1 MNASLRLRCGTKWT
15 GIQRLY
21 LGQKRVSPTAETGAM
36 TVKDD
41 EGWAGSGQH
50 YKDNQLVPF
59 LSLVL
64 LKGGRCAN

>member
-1 MNASLRLRCGTKWT
+1 MNASLRLGCGTKWT
-15 GIQRLY
+15 GIQHLY
-21 LGQKRVSPTAETGAM
+21 LGQERVSPTAETRAM
-36 TVKDD
+36 TVED
-41 EGWAGSGQH
+41 EGWAGSSQH

>member
-1 MNASLRLRCGTKWT
+1 MNASLRLGCGTKWT

-21 LGQKRVSPTAETGAM
+21 LGQKRVSRTAETGAM
-36 TVKDD
+36 TVKD